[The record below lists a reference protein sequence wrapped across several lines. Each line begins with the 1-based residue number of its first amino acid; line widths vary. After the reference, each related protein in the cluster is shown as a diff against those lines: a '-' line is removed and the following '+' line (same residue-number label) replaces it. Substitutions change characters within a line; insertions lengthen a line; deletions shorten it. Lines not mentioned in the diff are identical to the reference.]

1 MLIKRILAQFVDILI
16 YFLING
22 AVFVLLAK
30 SNMGNLVT
38 VLLALVLIH
47 VVYVGI
53 QFPFYKVGQ
62 SIGKGFFRLYVVPTS
77 NEAKITPSFMLM
89 REVMFKVLTCY
100 MSCLPALWK
109 AECLHDKS
117 CHTKVIQK

>member
-1 MLIKRILAQFVDILI
+1 MLIKRILAQLVDILL

-30 SNMGNLVT
+30 SNMGNLVS
-38 VLLALVLIH
+38 VLLAIVLIH
-47 VVYVGI
+47 VVYIGI
-53 QFPFYKVGQ
+53 QYPFYKVGQ
-62 SIGKGFFRLYVVPTS
+62 SIGKGFFKLYVVSTS
-77 NEAKITPSFMLM
+77 KEVVITPSYMLM

-109 AECLHDKS
+109 GECLQDKS
-117 CHTKVIQK
+117 CYTKVIQK